1 MNDMTARIDLSR
13 LNSRKIRAWWFD
25 PRTGVGTLI
34 GMLDTAKQS
43 EFRSPPYGPDWVLAI
58 EAAEADYP
66 PPGLDVWTGH

>member
-1 MNDMTARIDLSR
+1 
-13 LNSRKIRAWWFD
+13 
-25 PRTGVGTLI
+25 
-34 GMLDTAKQS
+34 LDTAKQS